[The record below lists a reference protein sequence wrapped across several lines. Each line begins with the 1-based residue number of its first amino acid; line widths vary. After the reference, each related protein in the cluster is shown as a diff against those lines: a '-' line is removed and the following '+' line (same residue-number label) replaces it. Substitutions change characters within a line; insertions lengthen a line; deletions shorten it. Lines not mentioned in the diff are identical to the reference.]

1 MTFKELFKVNPVR
14 FLSIVFLAIINA
26 GAIALSS
33 YFVLVSSTALQ
44 ALKWQMWVS
53 TTIGLCLAYF
63 LSTLAEPVYT
73 ILLQK
78 QVQNYF
84 HEVRADIITH
94 YYEDATRPAVSKM
107 QNRVTNDL
115 ELMAE
120 NKLTKLTSM
129 INNAAILVISAV
141 IIYSLHW
148 SLLIILLIIVA
159 AGLSLPKLI
168 DKPLQRALEKLSG
181 ANEEYLKRISQ
192 WLDGISEIRRFLAGA
207 KLFQVLAKT
216 STKLEQ
222 ATIKQ
227 TKLKQALAF
236 NNELVSLLTDFVL
249 TFAAAIL
256 FINGQVAFGVI
267 VGIGNFQFYIMNAI
281 EELANDLGEI
291 KSTKSLSQVITESRK
306 TLISKSENEDSIQI
320 STTDL
325 IYQYPN
331 GEELHYPA
339 QVFKAGE
346 KVLLT
351 GDTGAGKST
360 FLKLLIGE
368 LSPKLGNIKI
378 NQKSVS
384 YLPQQSVLFPGTVR
398 ENITMFDSKLNSQ
411 VEEVAEQ
418 MGLSVDLKSHKIRL
432 DKQINLDQ
440 LNVSGGQ
447 RQKIILARNL
457 IHQKPI
463 MLIDEGTSAI
473 DKNTTLEILKNL
485 KTSPAT
491 IIFIAHNFSPE
502 MRAIFDREVHFSKK

>member
-1 MTFKELFKVNPVR
+1 M
-14 FLSIVFLAIINA
+14 AIINA
-26 GAIALSS
+26 GSIALSS
-33 YFVLVSSTALQ
+33 YFVLLNSTALQ
-44 ALKWQMWVS
+44 ALKWQMWVN
-53 TTIGLCLAYF
+53 TTIGLCLAY
-63 LSTLAEPVYT
+63 LVSSLATPAYT
-73 ILLQK
+73 VLLQK
-78 QVQNYF
+78 QIQIYF
-84 HEVRADIITH
+84 YEVRAEIVTH
-94 YYEDATRPAVSKM
+94 YYEDDDRPAVSKM

-120 NKLTKLTSM
+120 NKLAKLTS
-129 INNAAILVISAV
+129 ITNNVAILVISAV
-141 IIYSLHW
+141 VIYSLHW
-148 SLLIILLIIVA
+148 SLLIILIIIVA

-192 WLDGISEIRRFLAGA
+192 WLDGIGEIRSFLAGA

-227 TKLKQALAF
+227 TKLQQALAF
-236 NNELVSLLTDFVL
+236 NNELISLLTDFIL
-249 TFAAAIL
+249 TFASAIL

-267 VGIGNFQFYIMNAI
+267 VGIGNFQFYIMNAL
-281 EELANDLGEI
+281 EELANDLGAI
-291 KSTKSLSQVITESRK
+291 KSTKFLSQAISESRK
-306 TLISKSENEDSIQI
+306 TLKSKSENEDSIQI
-320 STTDL
+320 STTEL

-360 FLKLLIGE
+360 FLKLLTGE
-368 LSPKLGNIKI
+368 LSPKRGNIKI
-378 NQKSVS
+378 NQKAVS
-384 YLPQQSVLFPGTVR
+384 YLPQQPALLPGTIK
-398 ENITMFDSKLNSQ
+398 ENITMFNSKLNKQ
-411 VEEVAEQ
+411 VEEVVKLVE
-418 MGLSVDLKSHKIRL
+418 LSADLKNNKIDL
-432 DKQINLDQ
+432 DEQVNLDQ

-457 IHQKPI
+457 IHQKPV

-473 DKNTTLEILKNL
+473 DKNATLEILKNL
-485 KTSPAT
+485 KKVPAT